1 MNSANRCC
9 LVLSV
14 VTVLCL
20 PRLAI
25 GETKEVRLATGY
37 GLIFLPMM
45 LMQHDKLIE
54 KHAKALGLGEVNVIE
69 AKLAGGPMRNDAL
82 LAGAVDFVGAG
93 VTPLIIMWSK
103 TQGGAN
109 EVKAIG
115 AMESAPILLNT
126 RNQNIHS
133 LKDFT
138 ENDKIALPGVKASLQ
153 AVVLQMAAAKELGF
167 DNYARLDR
175 LTVSLAPPD
184 GMAALMSTKSEINS
198 TFSIVPYEFL
208 EIEIPGVRNILN
220 SYEVVGGPHT
230 NNVIYTTAKFYQEN
244 PKTYLAVVRAL
255 EEAIKIINSDK
266 RAASI
271 RYLEL
276 TKEKFSV
283 NKILEFMSYPGFEF
297 KLAPER
303 TMDFADFLFKTG
315 VIKVK
320 PNNWKDMFFPNA
332 HGLPGS

>member
-1 MNSANRCC
+1 
-9 LVLSV
+9 
-14 VTVLCL
+14 
-20 PRLAI
+20 
-25 GETKEVRLATGY
+25 
-37 GLIFLPMM
+37 
-45 LMQHDKLIE
+45 
-54 KHAKALGLGEVNVIE
+54 
-69 AKLAGGPMRNDAL
+69 MRNDAL

-109 EVKAIG
+109 KVKAIG

-126 RNQNIHS
+126 RNPNIHS

-167 DNYARLDR
+167 DNYAKLDS

-184 GMAALMSTKSEINS
+184 GMAALMSAKSEINS
-198 TFSIVPYEFL
+198 TFSIAPYEFL

-220 SYEVVGGPHT
+220 SYKVVGGPHT
-230 NNVIYTTAKFYQEN
+230 NNVIYTTTKFYQEN